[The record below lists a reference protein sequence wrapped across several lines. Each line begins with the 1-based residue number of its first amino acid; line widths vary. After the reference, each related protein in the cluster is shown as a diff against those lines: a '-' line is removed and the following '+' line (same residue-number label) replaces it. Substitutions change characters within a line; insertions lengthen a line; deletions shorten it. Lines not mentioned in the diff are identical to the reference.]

1 MSVRK
6 TKIIATVGPAILKPR
21 IMDQLLRSSVDVLRF
36 NFSHLSPDSALE
48 QLKLVRSSQRRTGI
62 RVCKLAD
69 LKGPEVRTDDQ
80 TYSVKK
86 DKRYWFVYGQGDP
99 QNDSIG
105 IDHRTAYSLVKKGQK
120 LVLDDGYSEMIVEKT
135 VGKKFQAICLASR
148 VLKPRRSVSFP
159 RLDLH
164 LPILGPEDRQAIDF
178 AIREKMHWIAASF
191 IRSSKDVEE
200 IRMYMKKKGKQL
212 PIISKIET
220 FSAIQN
226 IDEIV
231 EASEGIMIARG
242 DLGMEFDYEEIPLLQ
257 DLIIS
262 KATEKGKVV
271 IVATQMLESMLENT
285 VPKRAE
291 VTDIA
296 LAAREK
302 VDAVMLSAETA
313 AGKYPLEAFKVM
325 ARVIEKNEESAHYR
339 RFRKVKT
346 DSPISSICQS
356 ALYLSSICGA
366 RYLVCISES
375 GMSPAIIAANRSSI
389 ISVVTTE
396 NEEILARCRLYYS
409 IYPIVIKRQ
418 KLHTKEIRL
427 IIDLM
432 KKRKMVQVG
441 DNLVIVFSL
450 PYEDKK
456 DLTTNTVTNVVVGS

>member
-1 MSVRK
+1 MRK
-6 TKIIATVGPAILKPR
+6 TKIIATVGPSIMKPR
-21 IMDQLLRSSVDVLRF
+21 IMDQLLQSSVDVLRF
-36 NFSHLSPDSALE
+36 NFSHLDSDSALE
-48 QLKLVRSSQRRTGI
+48 QLKLVRASQKRTGI
-62 RVCKLAD
+62 RVCLLAD
-69 LKGPEVRTDDQ
+69 LKGPEVRTSDH
-80 TYSVKK
+80 TYSVKNGK
-86 DKRYWFVYGQGDP
+86 HYWIVYGQGDP
-99 QNDSIG
+99 KNDLIG
-105 IDHRTAYSLVKKGQK
+105 IDHSTVYSLVKKGQK
-120 LVLDDGYSEMIVEKT
+120 LILDDGYCEMVVERI
-135 VGKKFQAICLASR
+135 VGKKFQVLSLSNR

-159 RLDLH
+159 RLDLK
-164 LPILGPEDRQAIDF
+164 LPVLDNRDKEAIDF

-191 IRSSKDVEE
+191 VRSNKDVQD
-200 IRMYMKKKGKQL
+200 IRTYMKKKGKQL

-262 KATEKGKVV
+262 KAVEKGKVV
-271 IVATQMLESMLENT
+271 IVATQMLESMLEHT

-313 AGKYPLEAFKVM
+313 AGKHPLKAFKVM
-325 ARVIEKNEESAHYR
+325 ARVIEKNEERAYYK
-339 RFRKVKT
+339 RFRKIKI
-346 DSPISSICQS
+346 DSPIFSVCQS
-356 ALYLSSICGA
+356 ALYLSSQCGA
-366 RYLVCISES
+366 KYLICISES

-427 IIDLM
+427 IIDMM
-432 KKRKMVQVG
+432 KKRKMVQAG

-450 PYEDKK
+450 PYEDKT
-456 DLTTNTVTNVVVGS
+456 DLTTNTVTNVVVRS